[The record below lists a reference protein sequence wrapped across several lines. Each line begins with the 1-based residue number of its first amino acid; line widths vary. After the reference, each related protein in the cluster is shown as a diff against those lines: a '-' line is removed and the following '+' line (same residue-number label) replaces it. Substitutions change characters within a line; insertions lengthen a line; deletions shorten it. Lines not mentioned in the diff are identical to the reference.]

1 MEVMEKIEITSPY
14 NDNRGTYKHTAV
26 DCISGVSNYN
36 VRAVA
41 RGKVIVVENRMED
54 NKVVNNE
61 SPVELWA
68 GNYVILEHGNGY
80 ISRYNHLEFNSIK
93 INVGDIVEEGQD
105 FAREGKSGNADAI
118 HLDFEIRCNF
128 DFIDPTYYAIGQAF
142 LPAYKDDYE
151 IKYAGHVQDIG
162 WTKWVSD
169 GETCGTVGQANLP
182 AYKESVNDTK
192 YLNLNSDIDTWRV
205 YAMNVAPI
213 VGNECSTLYPSR
225 FGGLSYTIKGYT
237 NDSVAIIETRD
248 YGQVQIYIGNGTEG
262 KCSISDNPVFG
273 LVR

>member
-105 FAREGKSGNADAI
+105 FARDGKSGNADAI
-118 HLDFEIRCNF
+118 HLDFEIKCN
-128 DFIDPTYYAIGQAF
+128 DQFIDPTFYAI
-142 LPAYKDDYE
+142 
-151 IKYAGHVQDIG
+151 
-162 WTKWVSD
+162 
-169 GETCGTVGQANLP
+169 GQANLP
-182 AYKESVNDTK
+182 AYKEPVNDTK

-225 FGGLSYTIKGYT
+225 FDGLSYTIKGYT